1 MATWEKVN
9 GPQVVPPVYEK
20 KVGRPRK
27 SRRKQPYE
35 VKGTHGTKMSRHG
48 VIIRCGYCKGE
59 NHNAKGCSL
68 KQKGLRPHDIVPDV
82 PPVAEE
88 ESFHNDNDNVDVPPY
103 DVQLHEEIPMTA
115 NASQPTVLTQDSQQD
130 SQPAMLLSQMT
141 STMLMRMMEQ
151 VNLVNSKFCNLIQA
165 PSITNNIFLAGCAVR
180 LLHSACWASASLQ
193 LHQLKPTGAKASC
206 SNNSYQRREDYC
218 KEEER
223 SQGRQGC
230 TT

>member
-1 MATWEKVN
+1 VGEREKQYIVDIFKKECECRRWQLAGIPCQHAISCLRHERIPPESVVYECYSVDTFNRAYEPIIFPCKDMATWEKVN

-68 KQKGLRPHDIVPDV
+68 KKKGLRPHDIVPDV

-88 ESFHNDNDNVDVPPY
+88 ESFHNDNVDVPPY
-103 DVQLHEEIPMTA
+103 DVQLPEEIPMTA
-115 NASQPTVLTQDSQQD
+115 NASQPAMFTQGSQQD
-130 SQPAMLLSQMT
+130 SSQPAMLLS
-141 STMLMRMMEQ
+141 
-151 VNLVNSKFCNLIQA
+151 
-165 PSITNNIFLAGCAVR
+165 
-180 LLHSACWASASLQ
+180 
-193 LHQLKPTGAKASC
+193 
-206 SNNSYQRREDYC
+206 
-218 KEEER
+218 
-223 SQGRQGC
+223 
-230 TT
+230 